1 MVDTKNRPPLTQS
14 GIVGK
19 TPKRIF
25 IMCSFSNFA
34 GSIISAGPAPV
45 NRKRHLLSK
54 RTASPTSVTE
64 LSVWGCLLTRFNRR
78 LPPEPYSD
86 SEKDTLW
93 NRPIPEGSL
102 LLVKRSKF
110 YISTSEKKAVHS
122 LHHQIPQK
130 VPLQYPHFQ
139 SEAPLN
145 SCVRRPKNRRFRTR
159 QCFYRQ
165 LRNAVEAPRTQG
177 QPPPSAATG

>member
-1 MVDTKNRPPLTQS
+1 MDDTKNRPPLTQS

-45 NRKRHLLSK
+45 NRKRHLLRK
-54 RTASPTSVTE
+54 RPASPTSVTE
-64 LSVWGCLLTRFNRR
+64 LSVWVCLLTRFNRR

-110 YISTSEKKAVHS
+110 YISTSEIKS
-122 LHHQIPQK
+122 CS
-130 VPLQYPHFQ
+130 Q
-139 SEAPLN
+139 SAPSNTAESSPAISAFSKRSTSEFL
-145 SCVRRPKNRRFRTR
+145 RP
-159 QCFYRQ
+159 
-165 LRNAVEAPRTQG
+165 
-177 QPPPSAATG
+177 